1 MLKLELK
8 KVTHIDQFSPYCV
21 ILGLGDWMVKL
32 YFALNLLSG
41 DLNFG
46 FLVFISLSATCIPS
60 LLDLLGGRVE
70 TPFYI
75 EIIVSM
81 TTFFASN

>member
-1 MLKLELK
+1 M
-8 KVTHIDQFSPYCV
+8 
-21 ILGLGDWMVKL
+21 GLGDWMVKL

-70 TPFYI
+70 TVITKWPVKFKN
-75 EIIVSM
+75 
-81 TTFFASN
+81 TDLR